1 MDRDEKSIVNYPY
14 VDPIW
19 DIDTFPL
26 TYTDSRWFAFFYRA
40 DEKDLKRVLPPH
52 LVLEDDVVEFW
63 YVEHW
68 HTMLGPY
75 YEFGITVAASTEF
88 NGKKYYAGY
97 YPYMY
102 LTSDAGVDAG
112 RALGFPKK
120 MAYIKTLEHGGKYDD
135 GKELKGNDYFT
146 FLISRNGYL
155 MHTAQGKY
163 DDAPLPAKPA
173 FYGDVRYGRFNLR
186 IDSPV
191 TLAYSK
197 WLVTY
202 IASDYPPGS
211 GKHRFAV
218 KPETIRTCSAKNI
231 NWFMQSTP
239 YDNFGGTLPVKEMI
253 GLMSFTFDLIIPPA
267 EVLQEDTYTRD
278 ASWTPWATEYKYGMA
293 QRFPRWVGHQA

>member
-1 MDRDEKSIVNYPY
+1 MDRDEKSVINYPY

-52 LVLEDDVVEFW
+52 LTLEDDVVEFW

-135 GKELKGNDYFT
+135 GKEAKGNDYFT
-146 FLISRNGYL
+146 FLIARNGYL

-191 TLAYSK
+191 DLSYSK

-211 GKHRFAV
+211 GKHRFQV
-218 KPETIRTCSAKNI
+218 KPESIRTCSAKNI
-231 NWFMQSTP
+231 NWFMQATP
-239 YDNFGGTLPVKEMI
+239 YDNFGGTIPVKEMV

-278 ASWTPWATEYKYGMA
+278 ASWTPWATEYKYGMM